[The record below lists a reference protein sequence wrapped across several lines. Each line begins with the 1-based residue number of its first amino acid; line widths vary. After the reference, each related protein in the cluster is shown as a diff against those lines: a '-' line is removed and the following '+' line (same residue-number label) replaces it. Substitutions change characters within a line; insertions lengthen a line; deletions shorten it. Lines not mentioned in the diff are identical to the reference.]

1 MANES
6 SVKDLISSGDLPPL
20 KRAPLPQPIPLRR
33 MIGPGI
39 MLAGLALGSGEFV
52 LWPYI
57 TYRSGFVFF
66 WACLLGIVT
75 QYFLNTEI
83 MRWTLATGE
92 SATTGFMRLSRYW
105 AGAFLLLNIIPWML
119 PAWATGA
126 AQILSWLIWG
136 PEFADGKMISAYQ
149 TPLAIAGMFL
159 CGAILTAGPV
169 IYETVERIQ
178 MVLVTCVMLLVV
190 VLAVWLL
197 KDRPDA
203 IVAQAKAVVTFGYPD
218 FVPVDLGSDAPEKDQ
233 EENEE
238 DAAANNESVTDVKD
252 DGSTDARDAS
262 GIVLLSPMLLLGAIA
277 FAGAGGTTN
286 LGESNY
292 VKDKGYGMGA
302 LIGRITSPITG
313 KEEPVSE
320 IGSHFPHDE
329 ANLDRWRRW
338 WWAAC
343 TEHFFSFFLTC
354 VICLVLLTLISYT
367 LFFDADG
374 NRLPE
379 AAQYEQGMGFIWGQ
393 AEMLREK
400 VSPWSSLLFLVMGVV
415 ILLTT
420 EFGVLDVTS
429 RISSDIVKTGFLREN
444 RTWSESRLYY
454 AFLWGTILLGTGVLL
469 LENIDVDVGAL
480 ALFKLSSAMNGGVMF
495 LYSCTLLY
503 MNWFRLRPP
512 VRIKPWRAAI
522 MIWSIAFFGLF
533 SAWALWDGARQIL
546 GGS

>member
-1 MANES
+1 MSSES
-6 SVKDLISSGDLPPL
+6 PNKSLIPAGALPPL
-20 KRAPLPQPIPLRR
+20 KIAKLPEPIPLRR

-66 WACLLGIVT
+66 WACILGIAT

-92 SATTGFMRLSRYW
+92 SATTGFIRLGRYW
-105 AGAFLLLNIIPWML
+105 AGIFLVLNIVPWML
-119 PAWATGA
+119 PGWAKGA
-126 AQILSWLIWG
+126 AQIFSWLVWG
-136 PEFADGKMISAYQ
+136 PEFVDGKMVTAYQ
-149 TPLAIAGMFL
+149 TPLAIAGMLL

-178 MVLVTCVMLLVV
+178 MVLVSSVMILVI

-203 IVAQAKAVVTFGYPD
+203 ILAQAKATVTFGYPD
-218 FVPVDLGSDAPEKDQ
+218 FVPPMDLGQKEGQDAEG
-233 EENEE
+233 ESGE
-238 DAAANNESVTDVKD
+238 AASG
-252 DGSTDARDAS
+252 DGSESKDVIS

-302 LIGRITSPITG
+302 LIGRITSPVTG

-329 ANLDRWRRW
+329 ANLARWRRW

-393 AEMLREK
+393 ADLLRQNI
-400 VSPWSSLLFLVMGVV
+400 SPWASTIFLVMGVA

-420 EFGVLDVTS
+420 EFGVLDVVS
-429 RISSDIVKTGFLREN
+429 RISGDIVKTAFLRDN
-444 RTWSESRLYY
+444 LAWSESRLYY
-454 AFLWGTILLGTGVLL
+454 LFLWSTILLGIGILL
-469 LENIDVDVGAL
+469 LETAGINVGAL
-480 ALFKLSSAMNGGVMF
+480 SLFKLSAAMNGGVMF

-503 MNWFRLRPP
+503 MNWFRLPKP
-512 VRIKPWRAAI
+512 VRIAPWRAVI
-522 MIWSIAFFGLF
+522 MLWSIAFFGSF
-533 SAWALWDGARQIL
+533 SAWAVWDGVRQIFAAW
-546 GGS
+546 S

>member
-1 MANES
+1 MAKS
-6 SVKDLISSGDLPPL
+6 TSKPTDLIPPGDLPPL
-20 KRAPLPQPIPLRR
+20 GTAALPEPIPLRR

-39 MLAGLALGSGEFV
+39 MLAGLALGSGEFI

-66 WACLLGIVT
+66 WACLLGIGT

-92 SATTGFMRLSRYW
+92 SATTGFIRLSRNW

-119 PAWATGA
+119 PGWAKGA

-136 PEFADGKMISAYQ
+136 PQFDGGKIVSAYE
-149 TPLAIAGMFL
+149 TPLAIGGMLL

-169 IYETVERIQ
+169 IYETVEKIQ
-178 MVLVTCVMLLVV
+178 IVLVALVMVLVV

-203 IVAQAKAVVTFGYPD
+203 IAAQAKAVATVGYPD
-218 FVPVDLGSDAPEKDQ
+218 FVPQFDAKYLTP
-233 EENEE
+233 
-238 DAAANNESVTDVKD
+238 A
-252 DGSTDARDAS
+252 
-262 GIVLLSPMLLLGAIA
+262 MLLGAIA

-313 KEEPVSE
+313 KQEPLSE

-329 ANLDRWRRW
+329 ANLARWRRW
-338 WWAAC
+338 WRAAC

-354 VICLVLLTLISYT
+354 VVCLVLLTLISYT

-374 NRLPE
+374 HRLPG
-379 AAQYEQGMGFIWGQ
+379 AAQYKNDMDFIWGQ
-393 AEMLREK
+393 AEMLRQEF
-400 VSPWSSLLFLVMGVV
+400 SPVASVLFLVMGVV

-429 RISSDIVKTGFLREN
+429 RISSDIVKTGFLREA
-444 RTWSESRLYY
+444 RISESALYY
-454 AFLWGTILLGTGVLL
+454 VFLWGTILLGTGVLL
-469 LENIDVDVGAL
+469 LKTVGVDVGAL
-480 ALFKLSSAMNGGVMF
+480 SLFKLSAAMNGGVMF

-503 MNWFRLRPP
+503 MNWFRLPPP
-512 VRIKPWRAAI
+512 VRIARWRAAI
-522 MIWSIAFFGLF
+522 LFWSIGFFGFF
-533 SAWALWDGARQIL
+533 SAWAVWDFIGPVVARIL
-546 GGS
+546 S